1 MCPTLPLFNP
11 SRDIQLWLASLELDY
26 NRVMDSQWDSRVI
39 IQGKPVD
46 EWCTA
51 VLRGALHP
59 SQLPATTL
67 DDLVDWMDSDDV
79 DIREYGLRATLRM
92 AA

>member
-26 NRVMDSQWDSRVI
+26 SRVMDSEWESRVTM
-39 IQGKPVD
+39 QGKTVD
-46 EWCTA
+46 EWCAA
-51 VLRGALHP
+51 VLRGSLHP
-59 SQLPATTL
+59 SQLPKRTPA
-67 DDLVDWMDSDDV
+67 DLVDWMASENVDV
-79 DIREYGLRATLRM
+79 RVYGLRAIRP